1 MYKGST
7 NQETGETMGKP
18 SRKLKKT
25 LWITGVTGA
34 VYLSFRYLLPLVIP
48 FLLAY
53 GIALLLKP
61 SAGWLSRKLR
71 IHVRGRSIGLP
82 IGGAGA
88 LELLVLLLLLGTGI
102 YFGGE
107 KLYEEARMFLY
118 QFPEWL
124 NRIDVWIT
132 RLCHDMEGL
141 FHIQKNG
148 MVVMAR
154 EMLYSLAASVKSAAM
169 PYLFVNSMTI
179 FRCCTQCVVFLVI
192 LIVATMLSLQEMED
206 WRQKRERS
214 IYRQEFALISRR
226 LSMTANAYLKTQGT
240 IMTLTMII
248 CSIGFWLLGNP
259 YYILGGIG
267 IGILDAF
274 PVFGTGTVLI
284 PWALVS
290 LFTGKTGTGV
300 VLLLLYVIC
309 YFVRE
314 ILEAKMMGDKV
325 GLSPLETLAA
335 MYVGL
340 QLFGLIG
347 FLLGPIGL
355 LLIEDFVNAAT
366 ADPSDD
372 DTGV

>member
-1 MYKGST
+1 
-7 NQETGETMGKP
+7 MGKP

-25 LWITGVTGA
+25 LLITGVTGA

-53 GIALLLKP
+53 GMAFLLKP
-61 SAGWLSRKLR
+61 SAGWFSKKVR
-71 IHVRGRSIGLP
+71 ITIGGKTIGLSIGA
-82 IGGAGA
+82 AGA
-88 LELLVLLLLLGTGI
+88 LELLLLLFLLGMGI
-102 YFGGE
+102 YFGGQ
-107 KLYEEARMFLY
+107 KLYEEAGLLIRH
-118 QFPEWL
+118 FPDWVEKVDIWL
-124 NRIDVWIT
+124 T
-132 RLCHDMEGL
+132 GLCHQMEGL
-141 FHIQKNG
+141 FHIRRNG

-154 EMLYSLAASVKSAAM
+154 EMLYGLASSVKTAAM

-179 FRCCTQCVVFLVI
+179 FQCCVHCVVFLVI
-192 LIVATMLSLQEMED
+192 LIVATMLSLQEMDD
-206 WRQKRERS
+206 WRQKREHS
-214 IYRQEFALISRR
+214 MYQKEFALISRR

-240 IMTLTMII
+240 IMTLTMVI
-248 CSIGFWLLGNP
+248 CAGGFWFLGNP

-284 PWALVS
+284 PWAILS
-290 LFTGKTGTGV
+290 FFTGKTGAGV

-340 QLFGLIG
+340 QLFGLAG

-355 LLIEDFVNAAT
+355 LLIEDLVNAAEDEP
-366 ADPSDD
+366 AYDS
-372 DTGV
+372 GKKR